1 MIKEGLLER
10 LFHLKNGIVNYLY
23 IMKKTV
29 KSSMKKYQTGGRTAQ
44 NSPGSGRVPTVPT
57 KKPINKTVTK
67 KDGKVIVTYDS
78 KTRTPATQFF
88 GTAPYP
94 ATVKKVYDN
103 KGNLISGTKTT
114 KGSYGSSSTERI
126 SDPKKKATTT
136 KSSGK
141 VEIAKPKAGS
151 VTTYDGSIK
160 LQGSGKVVKPAT
172 GKTGATST
180 KKPGTGTSPKPTPK
194 PKPAAKTPAK
204 PAASGKTV
212 SQLWTEKTGLP
223 WSEAKKQ
230 GMSDGSAASNMA
242 LMKKLQTGKPMEY
255 ISSGYKIPSEDEARA
270 MDDAYDA
277 AYGPAKTTMRRGGA
291 IKRKMK
297 SKKK

>member
-29 KSSMKKYQTGGRTAQ
+29 KSSMKKYQTGGKA
-44 NSPGSGRVPTVPT
+44 P
-57 KKPINKTVTK
+57 NKTVTK

-78 KTRTPATQFF
+78 KTRTPFTEFF

-114 KGSYGSSSTERI
+114 KGSYGSSSSERI
-126 SDPKKKATTT
+126 SDPKKKAATTKPTTT
-136 KSSGK
+136 KPTTPK
-141 VEIAKPKAGS
+141 KDTKKDTKP
-151 VTTYDGSIK
+151 TTPSYSA
-160 LQGSGKVVKPAT
+160 VKEVKSRMYPAT
-172 GKTGATST
+172 GTPKTPT
-180 KKPGTGTSPKPTPK
+180 KTLNVYAPK

>member
-1 MIKEGLLER
+1 
-10 LFHLKNGIVNYLY
+10 V
-23 IMKKTV
+23 
-29 KSSMKKYQTGGRTAQ
+29 
-44 NSPGSGRVPTVPT
+44 
-57 KKPINKTVTK
+57 NKTVTT

-78 KTRTPATQFF
+78 KTRTPYTEFF

-114 KGSYGSSSTERI
+114 QGSYGSSSTEKI
-126 SDPKKKATTT
+126 KDPKKKTTT
-136 KSSGK
+136 AKSSGK

-172 GKTGATST
+172 GKTTPAPTT
-180 KKPGTGTSPKPTPK
+180 KPGTGKTSPKPTTKPATGKTTPK
-194 PKPAAKTPAK
+194 PTVKPTPKPAAKTPAK

-277 AYGPAKTTMRRGGA
+277 AYGPAKTTMRRGGSV
-291 IKRKMK
+291 KRKMK

>member
-1 MIKEGLLER
+1 
-10 LFHLKNGIVNYLY
+10 
-23 IMKKTV
+23 MKKTI

-44 NSPGSGRVPTVPT
+44 NSPGSGRVPTAPT
-57 KKPINKTVTK
+57 KKPVNKTVTK

-78 KTRTPATQFF
+78 KTRTPYTEFF

-114 KGSYGSSSTERI
+114 QGSYGSSSTEKI
-126 SDPKKKATTT
+126 KDPKKKTTT
-136 KSSGK
+136 AKSSGK

-172 GKTGATST
+172 GKTTPAPTT
-180 KKPGTGTSPKPTPK
+180 KPGTGKTSPKPTTKPATGKTTPK
-194 PKPAAKTPAK
+194 PTVKPTPKPAAKTPAK

-277 AYGPAKTTMRRGGA
+277 AYGPAKTTMRRGGSV
-291 IKRKMK
+291 KRKMK

>member
-1 MIKEGLLER
+1 
-10 LFHLKNGIVNYLY
+10 
-23 IMKKTV
+23 MKKTV
-29 KSSMKKYQTGGRTAQ
+29 KSSMKKYQTGGRTVQ
-44 NSPGSGRVPTVPT
+44 NSAGSGRVPTTST
-57 KKPINKTVTK
+57 KKPVNKTVTK

-78 KTRTPATQFF
+78 KTRTPATNFF

-94 ATVKKVYDN
+94 ATVRKVYDN

-114 KGSYGSSSTERI
+114 QGSYGSSSTEKI
-126 SDPKKKATTT
+126 KDPKKKTTT
-136 KSSGK
+136 AKSSGK

-172 GKTGATST
+172 GKTTPVPTAKPATGKT
-180 KKPGTGTSPKPTPK
+180 TPKPTVKPT

-204 PAASGKTV
+204 PATSAKTV
-212 SQLWTEKTGLP
+212 SQLWTEKTGTP

-230 GMSDGSAASNMA
+230 GMSDGTAASNMA
-242 LMKKLQTGKPMEY
+242 LMKKLQSGSPMEY
-255 ISSGYKIPSEDEARA
+255 TRA
-270 MDDAYDA
+270 YTGPDYSADA
-277 AYGPAKTTMRRGGA
+277 AAEAAFGEPKTTMRKGGRV
-291 IKRKMK
+291 KSKMK

>member
-1 MIKEGLLER
+1 MKKEDLLER

-23 IMKKTV
+23 IMKKTI
-29 KSSMKKYQTGGRTAQ
+29 KSSMKKYQKGGKA
-44 NSPGSGRVPTVPT
+44 P
-57 KKPINKTVTK
+57 NKTVTK

-78 KTRTPATQFF
+78 KTRTPYTEFF

-94 ATVKKVYDN
+94 ATVRKVYDN
-103 KGNLISGTKTT
+103 KGNLISGKKTT
-114 KGSYGSSSTERI
+114 QGSYGSSSTERI
-126 SDPKKKATTT
+126 SDPKKKATP
-136 KSSGK
+136 
-141 VEIAKPKAGS
+141 KPK
-151 VTTYDGSIK
+151 TPT
-160 LQGSGKVVKPAT
+160 
-172 GKTGATST
+172 KTPT
-180 KKPGTGTSPKPTPK
+180 KTLNVYAPK

-255 ISSGYKIPSEDEARA
+255 MSSGYKIPSEDEAQA
-270 MDDAYDA
+270 MDAAYDA
-277 AYGPAKTTMRRGGA
+277 AYGGPKTTMRKGGSV
-291 IKRKMK
+291 KMK
-297 SKKK
+297 MNSKKK